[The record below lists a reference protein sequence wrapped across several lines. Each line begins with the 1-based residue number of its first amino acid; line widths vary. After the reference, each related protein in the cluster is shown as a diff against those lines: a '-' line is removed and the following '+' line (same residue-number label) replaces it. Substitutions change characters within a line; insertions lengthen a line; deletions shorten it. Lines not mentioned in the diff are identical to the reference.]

1 MSAKKLTARRL
12 GTHPDERGT
21 GRILAALPV
30 VCVATEG
37 IAAER
42 WGKWGARGRG
52 GEIKTWTAQ

>member
-1 MSAKKLTARRL
+1 MSAKKLAARRL

-37 IAAER
+37 IAVGR
-42 WGKWGARGRG
+42 WGKWGRG